1 MNTLKI
7 DNDIIINTCSNFDN
21 EQKKILLNT
30 AQITKIFYPDSVT
43 DDFDATVISIYET
56 DFKEKVKHGKNVLVG
71 ENVTIGSN
79 CLIGHNTIIEKN
91 VSIGN
96 NCSIGSNTVIRN
108 TIIKNNIEDETTQ
121 IMKNIENI
129 LKEAG
134 LMFDNV
140 VRTKIYLTNM
150 NDFSAVNNV
159 YGSYF
164 KSNPPARTT
173 IEVSGLPLGVN
184 VEIDMIAV
192 FNN

>member
-1 MNTLKI
+1 MKKFLFIFLILYSPSIYQQTNMKTIINSDLAPKPVGPYSQAVRAGNTLYISGQVAI
-7 DNDIIINTCSNFDN
+7 D
-21 EQKKILLNT
+21 
-30 AQITKIFYPDSVT
+30 P
-43 DDFDATVISIYET
+43 IS
-56 DFKEKVKHGKNVLVG
+56 
-71 ENVTIGSN
+71 
-79 CLIGHNTIIEKN
+79 
-91 VSIGN
+91 
-96 NCSIGSNTVIRN
+96 N
-108 TIIKNNIEDETTQ
+108 TIIKSNIEDETTQ

-192 FNN
+192 FDN

>member
-1 MNTLKI
+1 MTLNTTKEESLIKDCNNEKIFIYFLILYSPSIYQQTNMKTIINSKHAPKPVGPYSQAVRAGNTLYISGQVAI
-7 DNDIIINTCSNFDN
+7 D
-21 EQKKILLNT
+21 
-30 AQITKIFYPDSVT
+30 P
-43 DDFDATVISIYET
+43 IS
-56 DFKEKVKHGKNVLVG
+56 
-71 ENVTIGSN
+71 
-79 CLIGHNTIIEKN
+79 
-91 VSIGN
+91 
-96 NCSIGSNTVIRN
+96 N
-108 TIIKNNIEDETTQ
+108 TIIKSNIEDETTQ

>member
-1 MNTLKI
+1 MKTIINSKHAPKPVGPYSQAVRAGNTLYISGQVAI
-7 DNDIIINTCSNFDN
+7 D
-21 EQKKILLNT
+21 
-30 AQITKIFYPDSVT
+30 P
-43 DDFDATVISIYET
+43 IS
-56 DFKEKVKHGKNVLVG
+56 
-71 ENVTIGSN
+71 
-79 CLIGHNTIIEKN
+79 
-91 VSIGN
+91 
-96 NCSIGSNTVIRN
+96 N
-108 TIIKNNIEDETTQ
+108 TIIKGNIEDETTQ

-150 NDFSAVNNV
+150 NDFTAVNNV

>member
-1 MNTLKI
+1 MKKFLFIFLILYSPSIYQQTNMKTIINSDHAPKPVGPYSQAVRAGNTLYISGQVAI
-7 DNDIIINTCSNFDN
+7 D
-21 EQKKILLNT
+21 
-30 AQITKIFYPDSVT
+30 P
-43 DDFDATVISIYET
+43 IS
-56 DFKEKVKHGKNVLVG
+56 
-71 ENVTIGSN
+71 
-79 CLIGHNTIIEKN
+79 
-91 VSIGN
+91 
-96 NCSIGSNTVIRN
+96 N
-108 TIIKNNIEDETTQ
+108 TIIKSNIEDETTQ
-121 IMKNIENI
+121 IMQNIENI

-134 LMFDNV
+134 LIFDNV

>member
-1 MNTLKI
+1 MKKFLFIFLILYSPSIYQQTNMKTIINSDHAPKPVGPYSQAVRAGNTLYISGQVAI
-7 DNDIIINTCSNFDN
+7 D
-21 EQKKILLNT
+21 
-30 AQITKIFYPDSVT
+30 P
-43 DDFDATVISIYET
+43 IS
-56 DFKEKVKHGKNVLVG
+56 
-71 ENVTIGSN
+71 
-79 CLIGHNTIIEKN
+79 
-91 VSIGN
+91 
-96 NCSIGSNTVIRN
+96 N
-108 TIIKNNIEDETTQ
+108 TIIKSNIEDETTQ

-129 LKEAG
+129 LNEAG

-150 NDFSAVNNV
+150 NDFSAVNDV

>member
-1 MNTLKI
+1 MKTIINSDYAPEPVGPYSQAVRAGNTLYISGQVAI
-7 DNDIIINTCSNFDN
+7 D
-21 EQKKILLNT
+21 
-30 AQITKIFYPDSVT
+30 P
-43 DDFDATVISIYET
+43 IS
-56 DFKEKVKHGKNVLVG
+56 
-71 ENVTIGSN
+71 
-79 CLIGHNTIIEKN
+79 
-91 VSIGN
+91 
-96 NCSIGSNTVIRN
+96 N
-108 TIIKNNIEDETTQ
+108 TIIKSNIEDETTQ

-192 FNN
+192 FDN

>member
-1 MNTLKI
+1 MTLNTTKEESLIKDCNNEKILFIFLILYSPSIYQQTNMKTIINSDHAPKPVGPYSQAVRAGNTLYISGQVAI
-7 DNDIIINTCSNFDN
+7 D
-21 EQKKILLNT
+21 
-30 AQITKIFYPDSVT
+30 P
-43 DDFDATVISIYET
+43 IS
-56 DFKEKVKHGKNVLVG
+56 
-71 ENVTIGSN
+71 
-79 CLIGHNTIIEKN
+79 
-91 VSIGN
+91 
-96 NCSIGSNTVIRN
+96 N
-108 TIIKNNIEDETTQ
+108 TIIKSNIEDETTQ